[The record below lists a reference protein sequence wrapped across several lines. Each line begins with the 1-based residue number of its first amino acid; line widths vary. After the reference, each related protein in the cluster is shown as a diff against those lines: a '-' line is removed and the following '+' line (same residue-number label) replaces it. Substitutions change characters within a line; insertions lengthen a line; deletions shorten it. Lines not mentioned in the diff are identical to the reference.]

1 MNGKLTIPDR
11 PTLEPRWLF
20 PMLDAALVLLAF
32 LLAYSIRYDWQIIRP
47 ILDPRQYGFS
57 PYVPFAMVYAM
68 LLYFSYYQNGLYRNV
83 RGRNWGEEL
92 SIITSGVATSAVILL
107 ALYFLLRPE
116 VTSRLMLIYVAALTV
131 ALHSG
136 ARLVR
141 RVVMAYLRTR
151 GIGVQRVLIVGMGE
165 TGQAVMRVMV
175 SRRELDY
182 KVVGYVRDGSDES
195 DFQPGQVRDLMPVA
209 SLQSGLQRLRPDLVV
224 ITLPWHDYER
234 IQTLAQICRDQNI
247 DVRLVPDIFQLNLR
261 QVQVENLD
269 GIPLLGFNG
278 TKALRGTERI
288 FKRVLDV
295 GLVVLSAPLWLPLFA
310 LLALAIRLDGPGPI
324 FYTTRR
330 VGENGDSFLML
341 KFRSMIPNA
350 DDMREEVVAKSG
362 QDPRLVKIKD
372 DERITRIGRLI
383 RPLSL
388 DELPNIINVLKG
400 EMSLVGPRPPLPSEV
415 ALYAPWQRRRL
426 QTIPGMTGLWQV
438 SGRSNVPFDEMCLMD
453 IYYIENWS
461 IWFDLH
467 ILLMTVPR
475 VLLRSGAY

>member
-1 MNGKLTIPDR
+1 MNGKLSIPDR

-20 PMLDAALVLLAF
+20 PMLDAGLVLVAF
-32 LLAYSIRYDWQIIRP
+32 LLAYSLRYDWQILRP
-47 ILDPRQYGFS
+47 ILDPRQFGFS
-57 PYVPFAMVYAM
+57 PYIPFAIVYAM
-68 LLYFSYYQNGLYRNV
+68 LIYFSYYQNGLYRNV
-83 RGRNWGEEL
+83 RGRNWGEEI
-92 SIITSGVATSAVILL
+92 SIIISGVATATVILL

-131 ALHSG
+131 ALQSG
-136 ARLVR
+136 LRLVR
-141 RVVMAYLRTR
+141 RMVLAYLRIQ
-151 GIGVQRVLIVGMGE
+151 GIGLQRVLIIGMGE

-182 KVVGYVRDGSDES
+182 KVVGYVRDASDES
-195 DFQPGQVRDLMPVA
+195 EFQPGQVRDLTPVT

-224 ITLPWHDYER
+224 ITLPWHDYDR
-234 IQTLAQICRDQNI
+234 IQSLAQICRDQNI

-278 TKALRGTERI
+278 TQSLRGAERM

-295 GLVVLSAPLWLPLFA
+295 GLVLLSAPLWLPVFA
-310 LLALAIRLDGPGPI
+310 LIALAIRLEGPGPI
-324 FYTTRR
+324 FYTTKR
-330 VGENGDSFLML
+330 VGEHGRGFMML
-341 KFRSMIPNA
+341 KFRSMVPNA
-350 DDMREEVVAKSG
+350 DQLRDEVIAKSG
-362 QDPRLVKIKD
+362 QDPRHIKLVD
-372 DERITRIGRLI
+372 DFRITRVGRFI
-383 RPLSL
+383 RRTSI
-388 DELPNIINVLKG
+388 DELPNILNVLKG

-415 ALYAPWQRRRL
+415 ALYAPWQLRRL
-426 QTIPGMTGLWQV
+426 HTIPGMTGLWQV

-467 ILLMTVPR
+467 ILVMTVPR
-475 VLLRSGAY
+475 VLMRSGAY

>member
-1 MNGKLTIPDR
+1 MNGKLSIPDR

-20 PMLDAALVLLAF
+20 PLLDASLVFLAF
-32 LLAYSIRYDWQIIRP
+32 LMGYSIRYDWQILRP
-47 ILDPRQYGFS
+47 ILDPRPYGFT
-57 PYVPFAMVYAM
+57 PYLPFAAGYAI

-83 RGRNWGEEL
+83 RGRNWGEEI
-92 SIITSGVATSAVILL
+92 STITSGVATSTVILL
-107 ALYFLLRPE
+107 ALYFVLRPE
-116 VTSRLMLIYVAALTV
+116 VTSRLMLLYTAALTV

-136 ARLVR
+136 LRLVR
-141 RVVMAYLRTR
+141 RVALAYLRTR
-151 GIGVQRVLIVGMGE
+151 GLGVQRVLIMGMGE

-182 KVVGYVRDGSDES
+182 KVVGYVRDSSDES
-195 DFQPGQVRDLMPVA
+195 EFQPGQVRDLIPVT

-234 IQTLAQICRDQNI
+234 IQSLAQICRDQNI

-278 TKALRGTERI
+278 TQSLRGAERVL
-288 FKRVLDV
+288 KRVLDV
-295 GLVVLSAPLWLPLFA
+295 GLVVVMAPLWLPIF
-310 LLALAIRLDGPGPI
+310 LLVALAIRLEGPGPI

-330 VGENGDSFLML
+330 VGEHGHAFPML

-350 DDMREEVVAKSG
+350 DEMREELIAQSG
-362 QDPRLVKIKD
+362 KDPRHFKD
-372 DERITRIGRLI
+372 ENDPRITRVGRLI
-383 RPLSL
+383 RRTSL
-388 DELPNIINVLKG
+388 DELPNIINVLRG

-415 ALYAPWQRRRL
+415 ETYAPWQLRRL

-438 SGRSNVPFDEMCLMD
+438 SGRSDVPFDEMCLMD

-467 ILLMTVPR
+467 ILMMTVPR

>member
-1 MNGKLTIPDR
+1 MNGKLTIPER

-20 PMLDAALVLLAF
+20 PMLDAALIFVIF
-32 LLAYSIRYDWQIIRP
+32 GLAYFIRYEWQIIRP
-47 ILDPRQYGFS
+47 IFDPRQYGFS
-57 PYVPFAMVYAM
+57 PYMPFAAVYAM

-83 RGRNWGEEL
+83 RGRNWGEEI
-92 SIITSGVATSAVILL
+92 SIIISGVATSTVILL
-107 ALYFLLRPE
+107 ALYFVLRPE
-116 VTSRLMLIYVAALTV
+116 VTSRLMLIYVAGLTV
-131 ALHSG
+131 IIHSG
-136 ARLVR
+136 LRLLR
-141 RVVMAYLRTR
+141 RAILAYLRLR

-182 KVVGYVRDGSDES
+182 KVVGYVRDASDES
-195 DFQPGQVRDLMPVA
+195 DFQPGQVRDVMPVT

-224 ITLPWHDYER
+224 ITLPWHDYDR
-234 IQTLAQICRDQNI
+234 IQSLAQVCRDLNV

-278 TKALRGTERI
+278 TQSLKGAERI

-295 GLVVLSAPLWLPLFA
+295 GLVILTAPLWLPIFA
-310 LLALAIRLDGPGPI
+310 LLALAIRLEGPGPI
-324 FYTTRR
+324 FYTTKR
-330 VGENGDSFLML
+330 VGENGNPFLML
-341 KFRSMIPNA
+341 KFRSMVPNA
-350 DDMREEVVAKSG
+350 DAMRDEVIAKSG
-362 QDPRLVKIKD
+362 EDPRRPKPFND
-372 DERITRIGRLI
+372 TRITRVGRLI
-383 RPLSL
+383 RQMSL

-415 ALYAPWQRRRL
+415 ALYAPWQHRRL
-426 QTIPGMTGLWQV
+426 NTIPGMTGLWQV

>member
-1 MNGKLTIPDR
+1 MNGKLSIPDR

-20 PMLDAALVLLAF
+20 PLLDAGLVLIAF
-32 LLAYSIRYDWQIIRP
+32 LLAYSIRYDWQILRP
-47 ILDPRQYGFS
+47 ILDPRQVGFA
-57 PYVPFAMVYAM
+57 PYIPFAVVYSM

-83 RGRNWGEEL
+83 RGRNWGEEI
-92 SIITSGVATSAVILL
+92 SIITSGVATSTVILL
-107 ALYFLLRPE
+107 ALYFVLRPE
-116 VTSRLMLIYVAALTV
+116 VTSRLMLLYVAALSV
-131 ALHSG
+131 ALQSG
-136 ARLVR
+136 LRLVR
-141 RVVMAYLRTR
+141 RMVLAYLRLQ
-151 GIGVQRVLIVGMGE
+151 GIGLQRVLIIGMGE

-182 KVVGYVRDGSDES
+182 KVVGYVRDASDES
-195 DFQPGQVRDLMPVA
+195 DFQPGQVRDLVPVM
-209 SLQSGLQRLRPDLVV
+209 SLQSGLQRLHPDLVV
-224 ITLPWHDYER
+224 ITLPWHDYDR
-234 IQTLAQICRDQNI
+234 IQSLAQVCRDQNI

-278 TKALRGTERI
+278 TQSLRGAERV

-295 GLVVLSAPLWLPLFA
+295 GLVVLSAPIWVPIFGLM
-310 LLALAIRLDGPGPI
+310 ALAIRLEGPGPV
-324 FYTTRR
+324 FYTTKR
-330 VGENGDSFLML
+330 VGEHGRPFSML

-350 DDMREEVVAKSG
+350 DEMREDLIARSG
-362 QDPRLVKIKD
+362 KDPRHFKD
-372 DERITRIGRLI
+372 ERDPRITRVGHFI
-383 RPLSL
+383 RRTSM

-415 ALYAPWQRRRL
+415 ESYAPWQLRRL
-426 QTIPGMTGLWQV
+426 HTIPGMTGLWQV